1 MPSLTGNRP
10 WEADAGIE
18 SCAIAIKTSSFQ
30 ILTLSKAGVRV
41 ECRRPRRR
49 SASIFPAATIRE
61 LRQFLGAS
69 AARGKPRSW
78 ALKHAPRSDDRE
90 AVEHRGFAFA
100 LGAGQLFWVSVLG
113 LMLFLGSA
121 IENGPYRGESAEA
134 AVLVGRGLL
143 ISAGLFY
150 TAFHVGFV
158 LLARRRRLPLLAWS
172 SVGVALAPAMVG
184 PVPFPAL
191 SILAVLFGGSLL
203 AARKTLGDG
212 ALAAGILECG
222 GGLLGLLFGPTPYAL
237 LFVPAWVFK
246 SRLLRA
252 TQRCDSP
259 HPSAG
264 GAHVPNSQLAPSLK
278 LQGSTERQS

>member
-1 MPSLTGNRP
+1 M
-10 WEADAGIE
+10 
-18 SCAIAIKTSSFQ
+18 
-30 ILTLSKAGVRV
+30 
-41 ECRRPRRR
+41 
-49 SASIFPAATIRE
+49 
-61 LRQFLGAS
+61 
-69 AARGKPRSW
+69 
-78 ALKHAPRSDDRE
+78 
-90 AVEHRGFAFA
+90 EHRGFAFA

-143 ISAGLFY
+143 ISTGLLY
-150 TAFHVGFV
+150 AAFHVGFV

-172 SVGVALAPAMVG
+172 SVGIALAPAMVG
-184 PVPFPAL
+184 AVPFRAL
-191 SILAVLFGGSLL
+191 SILAVLFGSSLL
-203 AARKTLGDG
+203 ASRKTLGDG

-252 TQRCDSP
+252 TQRCGSP
-259 HPSAG
+259 QPSAG
-264 GAHVPNSQLAPSLK
+264 GAPRQDSELAAGPE
-278 LQGSTERQS
+278 LQGSTERRG